1 MNQPSTTAGLLA
13 EMRAEMARQQLSTK
27 ALADTVGMS
36 VDQMGRRLAGKI
48 EITVPEA
55 LAVAAALH
63 VNLATLLARAEGQV
77 AA

>member
-1 MNQPSTTAGLLA
+1 MNQPSNTAGLLA

-27 ALADTVGMS
+27 ALADAVGMT
-36 VDQMGRRLAGKI
+36 VDQVGRRLAGKI

-55 LAVAAALH
+55 LTIAAALR
-63 VNLATLLARAEGQV
+63 VDLATLLARSEGRI

>member
-1 MNQPSTTAGLLA
+1 MIQPPNTAGLLA

-27 ALADTVGMS
+27 ALADTVGMT
-36 VDQMGRRLAGKI
+36 VDQVGRRLAGKI

-55 LAVAAALH
+55 LTIAAALR
-63 VNLATLLARAEGQV
+63 VDLATLLTRSEGRI

>member
-1 MNQPSTTAGLLA
+1 MNQPPNTSGLLA

-27 ALADTVGMS
+27 ALAGMVGMT
-36 VDQMGRRLAGKI
+36 VDQMSRRLAGKI

-55 LAVAAALH
+55 LAVCAALS
-63 VNLATLLARAEGQV
+63 VDLASLLARAEGRV

>member
-1 MNQPSTTAGLLA
+1 MNQPPNTAGLLA

-27 ALADTVGMS
+27 ALAGMVGMT
-36 VDQMGRRLAGKI
+36 VDQMSRRLAGKI

-55 LAVAAALH
+55 LDVCAALR
-63 VNLATLLARAEGQV
+63 VDLASLLARAEGRV

>member
-1 MNQPSTTAGLLA
+1 MNQPPNTAGLLA

-27 ALADTVGMS
+27 ALADSVGMT
-36 VDQMGRRLAGKI
+36 VDQVGRRLAGKI

-55 LAVAAALH
+55 LTIAAALR
-63 VNLATLLARAEGQV
+63 VDLATLLARSEGRI

>member
-1 MNQPSTTAGLLA
+1 MNPPPNTAGLLA

-27 ALADTVGMS
+27 ALADAVGMT
-36 VDQMGRRLAGKI
+36 VDQVGRRLAGKI

-55 LAVAAALH
+55 LTIAAALR
-63 VNLATLLARAEGQV
+63 VDLATLLARSEGRI